1 MSFCVIIFLYGS
13 SFKIFMSFNTCFNT
27 FMLALFGCQ
36 EDPLEKEM
44 ATNSSI
50 LIWRIPCIE
59 EPSRLQS
66 MRFQRVIHDWV
77 TNTFTLFGCNVN

>member
-13 SFKIFMSFNTCFNT
+13 SFKIFMSFNT

-44 ATNSSI
+44 ATNCSI

-66 MRFQRVIHDWV
+66 MRS
-77 TNTFTLFGCNVN
+77 